1 MRVEIDSHSGFCF
14 GVVRAISR
22 AEEALQEQGEVFSLG
37 DIVHNRVE
45 VQRLER
51 LGMHTVTHDQ
61 MPGLKGRSL
70 FIRAHGEPPSTY
82 RLAEELGIELI
93 DATCP
98 VVAKLQRRVV
108 EAHEKMRQV
117 GGQVVIL
124 GKRGHAEVIGLTG
137 QVEAPTLVVETEED
151 LDQIDFTRPIYFL
164 SQTTQSISLFQHL
177 CAGRFDVIIFVCGRK
192 SSNGRVLFEVCR
204 RANPRSYNVEEA
216 SELRPEWFEGAE
228 SVGICGATSTPKW
241 LMQEVADAVAG
252 QGR

>member
-1 MRVEIDSHSGFCF
+1 
-14 GVVRAISR
+14 
-22 AEEALQEQGEVFSLG
+22 
-37 DIVHNRVE
+37 
-45 VQRLER
+45 
-51 LGMHTVTHDQ
+51 MHTVTHDQ

-164 SQTTQSISLFQHL
+164 SQTTQSISCSST
-177 CAGRFDVIIFVCGRK
+177 CATGCAAGPPTLRR
-192 SSNGRVLFEVCR
+192 SSPTTRSAARYPIAKVTRGVR
-204 RANPRSYNVEEA
+204 RAIRRNYLR
-216 SELRPEWFEGAE
+216 LRPQVEQRQGPFR
-228 SVGICGATSTPKW
+228 SVSP
-241 LMQEVADAVAG
+241 G
-252 QGR
+252 QSPQL

>member
-93 DATCP
+93 DFKLEFGRLSDGAIVLADEISPDTCRLWDS
-98 VVAKLQRRVV
+98 KT
-108 EAHEKMRQV
+108 HEKLDKDRFRRDL
-117 GGQVVIL
+117 GG
-124 GKRGHAEVIGLTG
+124 
-137 QVEAPTLVVETEED
+137 
-151 LDQIDFTRPIYFL
+151 
-164 SQTTQSISLFQHL
+164 
-177 CAGRFDVIIFVCGRK
+177 
-192 SSNGRVLFEVCR
+192 
-204 RANPRSYNVEEA
+204 VEEA
-216 SELRPEWFEGAE
+216 Y
-228 SVGICGATSTPKW
+228 
-241 LMQEVADAVAG
+241 QEVMRRLMG
-252 QGR
+252 E

>member
-1 MRVEIDSHSGFCF
+1 M
-14 GVVRAISR
+14 
-22 AEEALQEQGEVFSLG
+22 
-37 DIVHNRVE
+37 
-45 VQRLER
+45 
-51 LGMHTVTHDQ
+51 
-61 MPGLKGRSL
+61 
-70 FIRAHGEPPSTY
+70 
-82 RLAEELGIELI
+82 
-93 DATCP
+93 
-98 VVAKLQRRVV
+98 
-108 EAHEKMRQV
+108 
-117 GGQVVIL
+117 IL

-151 LDQIDFTRPIYFL
+151 LDQIDFTRAIYFL

-177 CAGRFDVIIFVCGRK
+177 CDRMRSRATDPAQVFAHDTICRQVSNRESHLEEFAGRFDVIIFVCGRK

-252 QGR
+252 QKP